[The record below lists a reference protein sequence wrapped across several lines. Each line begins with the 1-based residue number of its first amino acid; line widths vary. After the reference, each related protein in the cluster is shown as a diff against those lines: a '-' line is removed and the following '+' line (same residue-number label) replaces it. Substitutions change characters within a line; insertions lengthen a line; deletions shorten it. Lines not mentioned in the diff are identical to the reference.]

1 MALKSSFLSSIVDG
15 AWFMSKAN
23 HIFKFYSVEFFFW
36 IALTIKLN
44 YTSFVGDKDQTWYSL
59 SKYRTYS

>member
-1 MALKSSFLSSIVDG
+1 
-15 AWFMSKAN
+15 MSKAN

-44 YTSFVGDKDQTWYSL
+44 YTSFVGDKDQT
-59 SKYRTYS
+59 